1 MPAGAPAARKPS
13 TLPASRSRAGPVVGC
28 EHELAVGRYRVGST
42 QPNRSPMS
50 FLARFTPVSVTVE
63 KYEES
68 IRRLEE
74 GDFDWPPDGL
84 EYHVCFGPADNIRVS
99 EIWASE

>member
-1 MPAGAPAARKPS
+1 
-13 TLPASRSRAGPVVGC
+13 
-28 EHELAVGRYRVGST
+28 
-42 QPNRSPMS
+42 MS

-99 EIWASE
+99 EIWASEEQFAAFGEHLMPVLADIGIEVSPPETMEVHNTIKP